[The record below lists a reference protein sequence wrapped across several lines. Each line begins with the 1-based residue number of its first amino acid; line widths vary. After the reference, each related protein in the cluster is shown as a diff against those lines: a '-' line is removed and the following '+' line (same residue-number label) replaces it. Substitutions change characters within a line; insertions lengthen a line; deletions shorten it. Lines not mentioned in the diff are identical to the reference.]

1 MTAIVPVLLTLIG
14 GAVLRR
20 TMLRSGEFWSGLELL
35 TYYVLGPALFVTSIG
50 NADLGAIDIGPLLLT
65 TTVPIITVTGVL
77 IASRPLLRST
87 GPALGS
93 MVQGAI
99 RINTYIGLVFISALH
114 GELGIATFAI
124 ACAISVPVV
133 NLLCVS
139 TLTLY
144 GAHDDDAPRPKLL
157 REIATNPLILSCL
170 AGLGLSITGIA
181 LPTAIASTLDLAAS
195 SALLCGTLIAGASI
209 SFAWRR
215 RDLLEVTVPT
225 LIKLAALPLAA
236 AALAIALG
244 ADELTLH
251 AIVILTAVP
260 TAPSAAI
267 LSAKLGGDTRLMA
280 TIIGVQT
287 LLSTASMPLMLD
299 WAGRLAQ

>member
-20 TMLRSGEFWSGLELL
+20 SMLKSGEFWSGLERL

-50 NADLGAIDIGPLLLT
+50 NADLGAIDVGPLLLT
-65 TTVPIITVTGVL
+65 TTVPIIAATGVL
-77 IASRPLLRST
+77 VAARPLLRSS

-93 MVQGAI
+93 IVQGAI
-99 RINTYIGLVFISALH
+99 RINTYIGLVFINALH

-139 TLTLY
+139 TLTIY
-144 GAHDDDAPRPKLL
+144 GAHDEARPRPKLL

-170 AGLGLSITGIA
+170 VGLTLSITNLE

-209 SFAWRR
+209 SFTWRR
-215 RDLLEVTVPT
+215 RDLIEVTVPT
-225 LIKLAALPLAA
+225 LIKLAVLPLAA
-236 AALAIALG
+236 ASLAITLG
-244 ADELTLH
+244 ADQLTLH

-287 LLSTASMPLMLD
+287 LLSTASMPLMLELISEL
-299 WAGRLAQ
+299 R